1 MKELIAELEGLGFTN
16 YEAKVFVSLMKGFN
30 MSAPE
35 VAEDSKVPK
44 SSAYDIL
51 KLFAER
57 GYCNEI
63 QTPSKI
69 RYEIVA
75 PDIVKGKIGNEL
87 DFEYDR
93 KQKLLSSAFDK
104 LTPIFKTKH
113 TDSGITEVELVKG
126 FNRYRFVKF
135 LDLMREAK
143 DEMLLM
149 NKLQGNVSQTLDNE
163 TKEFFKRGGK
173 IRSIYEA
180 STNFKFEKDG
190 KWVPVTNDDLIS
202 LCEKF
207 EKEGEEVKLS
217 GKVPQ
222 NMAIFDRK
230 IVFTSLVD
238 ENKPMNKRTDIII
251 RNESYAENMVALF
264 EMNWNNSETVE
275 QYKKKHIKS

>member
-1 MKELIAELEGLGFTN
+1 MKELISELEGLGFTN

-51 KLFAER
+51 KIFAER

-75 PDIVKGKIGNEL
+75 PEIVMGKIGHEL
-87 DFEYDR
+87 DFEYDK
-93 KQKLLSSAFDK
+93 KQKLLGSAFEK
-104 LTPIFKTKH
+104 LTPLFKSKLEE
-113 TDSGITEVELVKG
+113 SKVTEVELIKG

-135 LDLMREAK
+135 LELMKEAK
-143 DEMLLM
+143 NEMLLM
-149 NKLQGNVSQTLDNE
+149 NRLQGNVSQSIDNE
-163 TKEFFKRGGK
+163 TKEFFKRGGT

-180 STNFKFEKDG
+180 STNFKFEKNG
-190 KWVPVTNDDLIS
+190 KWVNVSEDDLLL

-207 EKEGEEVKLS
+207 EKEGEQIRLS
-217 GKVPQ
+217 SKVPQ
-222 NMAIFDRK
+222 NMAIFDRQV
-230 IVFTSLVD
+230 VFTSLVD
-238 ENKPMNKRTDIII
+238 ELKPMNKRTDIII
-251 RNESYAENMVALF
+251 RNKDYAENMISLF
-264 EMNWNNSETVE
+264 EMHWNGSETIAE
-275 QYKKKHIKS
+275 FKNKLK

>member
-69 RYEIVA
+69 RYEIIA

-113 TDSGITEVELVKG
+113 ADSGITEVELVKG

-135 LDLMREAK
+135 LDLMKEAK
-143 DEMLLM
+143 EEMLLM

-190 KWVPVTNDDLIS
+190 KWVPVTKIDLIN

-207 EKEGEEVKLS
+207 EDEGEKIKLS
-217 GKVPQ
+217 DKVPQ

-230 IVFTSLVD
+230 VVFTSLVD

-251 RNESYAENMVALF
+251 RNENYAENMVALF

>member
-93 KQKLLSSAFDK
+93 KQKLLTSAFDK

-135 LDLMREAK
+135 LDLMKEAK
-143 DEMLLM
+143 EEMLLM

-190 KWVPVTNDDLIS
+190 KWVPVTNEDLIS

-207 EKEGEEVKLS
+207 EGEGEQIKLS

-251 RNESYAENMVALF
+251 RNENYAENMVELF
-264 EMNWNNSETVE
+264 ELNWNKSETVE
-275 QYKKKHIKS
+275 QYKNKHIKS